1 MVTVTEKPIEMLMDE
16 LEEICDGLIDKLFQ
30 EDDKIDYP
38 SFYLK
43 LEAQYK
49 RTSEI
54 FSRTLRQRMDYYET
68 LGKKM
73 QIAVDEE
80 DYLKAAEIK
89 KRREYFHRGFL
100 DNMPIKYL
108 PK

>member
-1 MVTVTEKPIEMLMDE
+1 MLMDE
-16 LEEICDGLIDKLFQ
+16 LEEISDGLIDKLFQ

-43 LEAQYK
+43 LEAQY
-49 RTSEI
+49 RRVSEI
-54 FSRTLRQRMDYYET
+54 FSRTLRQRIDYHDA
-68 LGKKM
+68 LSKKM

-89 KRREYFHRGFL
+89 KRRDYFHRGFL
-100 DNMPIKYL
+100 DEIPKKYL